1 MEEPRRM
8 EYHPSEAAH
17 HPPTHGMPGQLP
29 PMQGGGPPP
38 PPPPQVH
45 EPERAARKMDI
56 DEEYDDS
63 GEDEKKPVRPASGPG
78 STSGEMKNTS
88 PTVMM
93 QNGGPKGD

>member
-1 MEEPRRM
+1 M

-29 PMQGGGPPP
+29 PMQQGPPP
-38 PPPPQVH
+38 PPQQH

-63 GEDEKKPVRPASGPG
+63 GEDEKKPRPASGPSPAG
-78 STSGEMKNTS
+78 GDMKNNTS

-93 QNGGPKGD
+93 PNGAPKAE

>member
-17 HPPTHGMPGQLP
+17 HPPSHGMPGQLP
-29 PMQGGGPPP
+29 PMQQGPPP
-38 PPPPQVH
+38 PPPPH

-63 GEDEKKPVRPASGPG
+63 GEDEKKVPHPPSGPG
-78 STSGEMKNTS
+78 STSGDMKTS
-88 PTVMM
+88 PTGMM
-93 QNGGPKGD
+93 TNGGPKVE

>member
-17 HPPTHGMPGQLP
+17 HPPAHNMPGQLP
-29 PMQGGGPPP
+29 PMQQGPPP
-38 PPPPQVH
+38 PPH

-63 GEDEKKPVRPASGPG
+63 GEDEKKVPHPVSGPG
-78 STSGEMKNTS
+78 STTGELKNTS
-88 PTVMM
+88 PTGMM
-93 QNGGPKGD
+93 ANGGPKVE